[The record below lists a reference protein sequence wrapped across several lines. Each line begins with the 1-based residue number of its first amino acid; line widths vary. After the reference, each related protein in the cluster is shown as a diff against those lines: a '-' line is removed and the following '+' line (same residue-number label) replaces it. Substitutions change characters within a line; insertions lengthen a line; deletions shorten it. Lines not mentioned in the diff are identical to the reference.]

1 MSTKIEELKRQL
13 LVGQFVMVA
22 GCSAETALEMLVT
35 SHWQLEAAL
44 SIFFQEATS
53 HHHHHAMVCAP
64 SNTPATPPNF
74 PEALTMFSRLQASDS
89 GGGAEV
95 ASPTP
100 GGAQHWAA
108 SPTTSQVP
116 VVAAPPRQTWPPVS
130 SSHHAA
136 VPFCAGRGG
145 QQMT

>member
-1 MSTKIEELKRQL
+1 FQ
-13 LVGQFVMVA
+13 
-22 GCSAETALEMLVT
+22 
-35 SHWQLEAAL
+35 AAL

-89 GGGAEV
+89 GGAEV

-145 QQMT
+145 QQ